1 MARTP
6 AITREKRVTRR
17 RIGPLV
23 VRDTINGLLF
33 IAPWLVGLLIF
44 TLYPILASFYYSF
57 TEYDI
62 VSPPRFV
69 GLANYQTLLTT
80 DPLFYRGVRNTL
92 FYAAVAIP
100 LNIVAAIGVSLL
112 LNMRVRGMAFYRT
125 IFFLPSI
132 VPDIASAMLWAWILN
147 PQFGLANG
155 MLRWLGL
162 PTVGWLSDPSW
173 SKPSLALIGLWGF
186 GASVVIFLAALQD
199 IPQHLYEAA
208 DLDGADTMRK
218 VWHVT
223 LPMLTPTIFFNLVLG
238 VIGSFQYFTTAY
250 VLTNG
255 EGGPASSTLFYA
267 LLLYRNAFKYF
278 KMGYA
283 SAMAW
288 LLFAFI
294 LLITLVIFKTSG
306 RWVYYEGEVS
316 DG

>member
-1 MARTP
+1 MAQTP
-6 AITREKRVTRR
+6 AITREKRVPRR
-17 RIGPLV
+17 RFGPLV

-62 VSPPRFV
+62 VSAPKFV
-69 GLANYQTLLTT
+69 GLANYQALLTT
-80 DPLFYRGVRNTL
+80 DPLFYKGVRNTL

-100 LNIVAAIGVSLL
+100 LNIMVAIGVALL

-132 VPDIASAMLWAWILN
+132 VPDIAAAMLWAWILN

-155 MLRWLGL
+155 LLRWLGL
-162 PTVGWLSDPSW
+162 PTIGWLTDPAW

-208 DLDGADTMRK
+208 ELDGASTPSK
-218 VWHVT
+218 IWHVT

-294 LLITLVIFKTSG
+294 LVITLIIFKTSG
-306 RWVYYEGEVS
+306 RWVYYEGES
-316 DG
+316 SNG

>member
-1 MARTP
+1 MARIP
-6 AITREKRVTRR
+6 ALAREQPRPRR

-33 IAPWLVGLLIF
+33 IAPWLVGLLVF

-62 VSPPRFV
+62 VSPPKFV
-69 GLANYQTLLTT
+69 GLANYQALLTT
-80 DPLFYRGVRNTL
+80 DPLFYKGVRNTL

-100 LNIVAAIGVSLL
+100 LNISVAIGVALL

-132 VPDIASAMLWAWILN
+132 VPDIASALLWAWILN

-155 MLRWLGL
+155 LLRRLGL
-162 PTVGWLSDPSW
+162 PTIGWLTDPAW
-173 SKPSLALIGLWGF
+173 SKPSLAMIGLWGF

-208 DLDGADTMRK
+208 ELDGANTPRK

-294 LLITLVIFKTSG
+294 LVITLIIFKTSG
-306 RWVYYEGEVS
+306 RWVYYEGENS